1 MSTVDFIEA
10 GTRKNVSE
18 IQALAL
24 TIMNAP
30 ATSVVSVKDLYTAA
44 MQQTSAVFSNQ
55 TMPQIDESFPENAN
69 VISNFTGE
77 DTCET
82 DWFVKTVPTTEE
94 ALTNPDSA
102 DEREELLDVIRR
114 ASYDLIQRE
123 MFLHSVYLTDNPDFN
138 CRIDITAPVQF
149 PKLLLDTAI
158 HYYPIDEKTS
168 KNYAKSRK
176 LDMPSIRI
184 VCYPEWENE
193 EWLYWKSKAH
203 NETEEEPER
212 LMMIYDTET
221 NTAFLLGAKNFSEI
235 RKAIKVLAWNTSVES
250 ANGDFLPVNGTAKTV
265 SFKKTVNK
273 KSSVSST
280 TFLTVSCC
288 ESERSFFGLN
298 AHASETTGKGE
309 EISTVTSGDS
319 GLLLLASAQNNKKK
333 SIINFG
339 RNGFGSIDSVIAGTK
354 GTPQIVSAENL
365 ALVKTAEDKK
375 EFILNPMLSP
385 NAKIHT
391 QLTQEDKDFPMPE
404 YVILMVKDGA
414 LPPVSMIKDQEL
426 MTSLWFSY
434 TTECDCCSDSKVIPG
449 GNSDATWDIDS
460 EIEIF
465 GKIAKKGKFRFILV
479 NTEPYSESNLEP
491 LADEVVLSLYTK
503 ITKNEISW
511 KEWKALPGFNIP
523 DKGTFKNVKKD
534 FDSVYDTAKFS
545 ADPIYKDLLRDSLEM
560 KIEYLRT
567 IDAPQA
573 LTAPLYKIL
582 AKLV

>member
-30 ATSVVSVKDLYTAA
+30 ATSAVSVKDLYTAA

-55 TMPQIDESFPENAN
+55 TMPKIDESFPENAN

-82 DWFVKTVPTTEE
+82 DWFVKIVPTSEE
-94 ALTNPDSA
+94 AVANPDSA
-102 DEREELLDVIRR
+102 EEREELLDIIRR

-123 MFLHSVYLTDNPDFN
+123 MFIHSVYLTDNPDFN
-138 CRIDITAPVQF
+138 CRIDIAAPVQF
-149 PKLLLDTAI
+149 PKLLLDAAI
-158 HYYPIDEKTS
+158 HYYPIDDKTS

-203 NETEEEPER
+203 NETEDEPER

-235 RKAIKVLAWNTSVES
+235 RKAVKVLAWNTSVEA
-250 ANGDFLPVNGTAKTV
+250 ANGEFLPVNGTAKTI
-265 SFKKTVNK
+265 SIKKTVNK
-273 KSSVSST
+273 KSDTSST

-288 ESERSFFGLN
+288 EDERSFFGLN
-298 AHASETTGKGE
+298 VHASETPAKGE
-309 EISTVTSGDS
+309 EISVTTSGDS
-319 GLLLLASAQNNKKK
+319 GLLLIASTQNKKK
-333 SIINFG
+333 FLVNFG
-339 RNGFGSIDSVIAGTK
+339 RNGFGSIDSVIAGSK
-354 GTPQIVSAENL
+354 EAPQIISAENL

-391 QLTQEDKDFPMPE
+391 QITQEDKDFPMPE
-404 YVILMVKDGA
+404 YVVLMVNDGA
-414 LPPVSMIKDQEL
+414 LPPVTMIKDTDL
-426 MTSLWFSY
+426 MTSMWFSY
-434 TTECDCCSDSKVIPG
+434 TTECDCCSDSEVIPS
-449 GNSDATWDIDS
+449 GNSDATWEVNK

-465 GKIAKKGKFRFILV
+465 NKIAKRGKFKLIVV
-479 NTEPYSESNLEP
+479 NTAPYSDSTRDA
-491 LADEVVLSLYTK
+491 LADELILSVYTK
-503 ITKNEISW
+503 IARNEITW
-511 KEWKALPGFNIP
+511 KEWKALPGFNLP
-523 DKGTFKNVKKD
+523 DKGTFKNIKKD
-534 FDSVYDTAKFS
+534 FDTVYDTLKFS

-567 IDAPQA
+567 IDAPQT
-573 LTAPLYKIL
+573 LIAPFYKIL